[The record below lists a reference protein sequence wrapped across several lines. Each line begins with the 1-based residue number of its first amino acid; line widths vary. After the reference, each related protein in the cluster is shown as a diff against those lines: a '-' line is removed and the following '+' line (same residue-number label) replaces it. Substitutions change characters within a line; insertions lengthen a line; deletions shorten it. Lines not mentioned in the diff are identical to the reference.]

1 MSELGGIVGGEIL
14 QHVLGEDLAE
24 LDAPL
29 VKGED
34 IPDDALDENLLF
46 VEGHEDAEYAG
57 GQFIG
62 DQRIGRTVALEDH
75 VRLEG
80 GILGGAFFEDAAE
93 REGFRLGDKI
103 REQFLMMVSRRR
115 L

>member
-1 MSELGGIVGGEIL
+1 MREFGGIISVEIL
-14 QHVLGEDLAE
+14 QDVLGEDFAE

-29 VKGED
+29 VEGED

-46 VEGHEDAEYAG
+46 IEGHEDAEHAG
-57 GQFIG
+57 GQFVG

-80 GILGGAFFEDAAE
+80 WILGRAFFKDAAE
-93 REGFRLGDKI
+93 REGFRLGDEI